1 MNTSL
6 VPLKHGF
13 FVNGNLTIE
22 SVDVNL
28 STIADVPVA
37 PSTTKKKD
45 ADLFAGG
52 FLILTVSGARSE

>member
-1 MNTSL
+1 M
-6 VPLKHGF
+6 
-13 FVNGNLTIE
+13 NGNLTIE